1 MHDTCQTDIVIIQ
14 GDTYQANVTVE
25 GVEDLAVIENVYFS
39 CSKLE
44 MTKELTFDPETETY
58 VLLLSSEE
66 TSALYPQTTNFDITV
81 KFFDS
86 KIKTGLYRGKL
97 IVCDKNNPV
106 EVSENNEQE

>member
-1 MHDTCQTDIVIIQ
+1 MHDTCHPDIVIIQ

-25 GVEDLAVIENVYFS
+25 GVEDLSVIENVYFS
-39 CSKLE
+39 CSKLNL
-44 MTKELTFDPETETY
+44 TKELSFDQDTTTY

-66 TSALYPQTTNFDITV
+66 TSALKAMTTDFDITV

-86 KIKTGLYRGKL
+86 KVKTGLYRGKI

-106 EVSENNEQE
+106 EVEESEN